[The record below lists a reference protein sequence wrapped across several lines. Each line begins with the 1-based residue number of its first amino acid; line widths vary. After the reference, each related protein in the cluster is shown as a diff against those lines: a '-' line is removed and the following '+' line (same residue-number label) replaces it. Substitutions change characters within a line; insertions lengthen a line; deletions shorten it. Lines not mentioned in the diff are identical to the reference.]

1 MTSIATTGNNS
12 PSSAGGN
19 SGGNAAAPKAPANLA
34 AVNLKRGEFANE
46 AFIDFS
52 VAENGKA
59 MEAALAQVKTAFG
72 REYPVTIGGQRV
84 YTVEKTKSLNPSA
97 PEQVIGVFQKATVEM
112 ANSAVEKAHAAFER
126 WKRVALEERVA
137 CVYRAADI
145 LRRRRYE
152 LDAWLCYEIGKTWP
166 EADADI
172 AELIDFCE
180 YYGREA
186 LRLGA
191 PQKLVPF
198 RGEKNYMK
206 YIPLGV
212 GIVIPP
218 WNFAAAIMGGMTV
231 ASIVTGNTAIVK
243 PSSDSPAIA
252 AIFIDILYEAGV
264 PMDVVSFFT
273 GPGSTAGEALV
284 THPKTRFIAFTGSK
298 EAGLRIAE
306 QATKTQPG
314 QVWIKRTVLEMG
326 GKDAIIVDEE
336 ADVDSAVEG
345 VALSAFGY
353 QGQKCSACSRAIV
366 SEKIYDEFLEKLVER
381 VKKMKVGSIENPAN
395 YMGPVINKA
404 AMTSILGYIDQ
415 GKKEGRLMTGGKHTG
430 EGDGY
435 FIEPTVIA
443 DVDRKARI
451 FQEEIFGPVLA
462 VTKAKDFDEALS
474 MANDS
479 EFGLTGAVYS
489 RNAEKIA
496 RAEEEF
502 HVGNLYMNRKC
513 TGAMVGA
520 HPFGGFNMSGT
531 DSKSG
536 GQDYLLLFTQ
546 AKTVSEK
553 IGGTK

>member
-1 MTSIATTGNNS
+1 MTSTATTGT
-12 PSSAGGN
+12 
-19 SGGNAAAPKAPANLA
+19 PKAPTNPSATNLA
-34 AVNLKRGEFANE
+34 AVNMKRGEFANE

-52 VAENGKA
+52 VPANRKA
-59 MEAALAQVKTAFG
+59 MEDALAQVKAAFG
-72 REYPVTIGGQRV
+72 REYPLTIGGERV
-84 YTVEKTKSLNPSA
+84 YTTEKTKSLNPSA

-112 ANSAVEKAHAAFER
+112 ANAAVDQAAAAFER
-126 WKRVALEERVA
+126 WKRVPVEERVA
-137 CVYRAADI
+137 CIYRAADI
-145 LRRRRYE
+145 LRKRRYE

-198 RGEKNYMK
+198 RGENNYMK

-212 GIVIPP
+212 GVVIPP

-231 ASIVTGNTAIVK
+231 AAIVTGNTAIVK
-243 PSSDSPAIA
+243 PSSDSPTIA

-264 PMDVVSFFT
+264 PTDVVSFFT

-284 THPKTRFIAFTGSK
+284 TNAKTRFIAFTGSK

-336 ADVDSAVEG
+336 ADVDAAVEG

-366 SEKIYDEFLEKLVER
+366 SEKIYDEFLGKLVER
-381 VKKMKVGSIENPAN
+381 VKKMKVGSIEDPAN

-404 AMTSILGYIDQ
+404 AMNSILGYIEQ
-415 GKKEGRLMTGGKHTG
+415 GKKEGRLVTGGKHVG
-430 EGDGY
+430 GDGY

-553 IGGTK
+553 IGGTAK

>member
-1 MTSIATTGNNS
+1 MTSTATPQTTL
-12 PSSAGGN
+12 P
-19 SGGNAAAPKAPANLA
+19 
-34 AVNLKRGEFANE
+34 RGEFQNE

-52 VAENGKA
+52 KPENRKA
-59 MEAALAQVKTAFG
+59 MEDALRQVKAMFG
-72 REYPVTIGGQRV
+72 REYPLVIDGKKITTTDKI
-84 YTVEKTKSLNPSA
+84 KSFNPSH
-97 PEQVIGVFQKATVEM
+97 PEEVIGIFQKASVEM
-112 ANSAVEKAHAAFER
+112 ANEAVEAADRAFEKWR
-126 WKRVALEERVA
+126 RVPVAERVA
-137 CVYRAADI
+137 CLYRAVEI
-145 LRRRRYE
+145 LHKRRYE
-152 LDAWLCYEIGKTWP
+152 LDAWLCYEVGKSWP

-180 YYGREA
+180 YYGREMM
-186 LRLGA
+186 RLGE
-191 PQKLVPF
+191 PQKLTPM
-198 RGEKNYMK
+198 RGEKNFMK

-212 GIVIPP
+212 GVIIPP

-231 ASIVTGNTAIVK
+231 AAIVTGNTAIVK
-243 PSSDSPAIA
+243 PSSDSPTIA
-252 AIFIDILYEAGV
+252 AIFVDILFEAGV
-264 PMDVVSFFT
+264 PRDVVSYFT
-273 GPGSTAGEALV
+273 GPGGTAGEALV
-284 THPKTRFIAFTGSK
+284 THPRTRFIAFTGSK
-298 EAGLRIAE
+298 EAGLRISEHA
-306 QATKTQPG
+306 AKAQPG
-314 QVWIKRTVLEMG
+314 QIWIKRTILEMG

-336 ADVDSAVEG
+336 ADLDAAVEG

-353 QGQKCSACSRAIV
+353 QGQKCSACSRAIL
-366 SEKIYDEFLEKLVER
+366 SEKIYDEFLKKLVER
-381 VKKMKVGSIENPAN
+381 VKKMKVGSIEDPAN

-415 GKKEGRLMTGGKHTG
+415 GKKEGRLVAGGKRA

-462 VTKAKDFDEALS
+462 VTKAKDFDDALA
-474 MANDS
+474 MANDT

-489 RNAEKIA
+489 QNAKKIE
-496 RAEEEF
+496 RAAEEF

-536 GQDYLLLFTQ
+536 GADYLLLFTQ